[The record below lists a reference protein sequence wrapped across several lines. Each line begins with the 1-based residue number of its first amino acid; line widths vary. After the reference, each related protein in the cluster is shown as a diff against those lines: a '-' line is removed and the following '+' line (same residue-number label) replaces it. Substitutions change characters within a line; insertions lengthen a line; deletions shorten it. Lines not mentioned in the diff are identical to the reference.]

1 LNLGATSGQA
11 IQVALHTI
19 QGLRNHNYCSQKCGI
34 RDEVGLDNIQDLY
47 IQDIAQVIKG
57 AYVGDE
63 VALDTFQGLSGH
75 NVPELPVRE
84 RAG

>member
-1 LNLGATSGQA
+1 M
-11 IQVALHTI
+11 
-19 QGLRNHNYCSQKCGI
+19 
-34 RDEVGLDNIQDLY
+34 DNIQDLY